1 MSKLSVGKLGED
13 IAVKFL
19 QKRRMKILQRNYRT
33 PFGEIDIIARKGS
46 VLHFVEV
53 KTRRSEKFGKP
64 FEAVDKGKLTHIKK
78 SAEYYLQKEGAENKN
93 FDVEI
98 DVISILMKGEKEKI
112 EFIENVF

>member
-64 FEAVDKGKLTHIKK
+64 FEAVDKRKLMHIKR
-78 SAEYYLQKEGAENKN
+78 SAEYYLQKEGVDNKN
-93 FDVEI
+93 FDVEV
-98 DVISILMKGEKEKI
+98 DVISILMKGEEEKI